1 LRHASIDE
9 ATVLSLNETHEADDV
24 KRLLEAKLGI
34 NLDGLL
40 TPDQLEVTIDFY
52 FYSFAFCKEL
62 GFNTAKT
69 SAFLSIIKTVFD
81 LDCSTNSPAR
91 TMKTSFEG
99 FKDLLLAHAVERSP
113 RTVGIF
119 SVDDVA
125 RIVEY
130 MLNSYFRHYRLYKY
144 IFTKKL
150 AVTLVQTSPHLV
162 DAPSVPKPL
171 AESVLQD
178 EPW

>member
-1 LRHASIDE
+1 
-9 ATVLSLNETHEADDV
+9 
-24 KRLLEAKLGI
+24 
-34 NLDGLL
+34 
-40 TPDQLEVTIDFY
+40 
-52 FYSFAFCKEL
+52 
-62 GFNTAKT
+62 
-69 SAFLSIIKTVFD
+69 
-81 LDCSTNSPAR
+81 
-91 TMKTSFEG
+91 MKTSFEG
-99 FKDLLLAHAVERSP
+99 FKELLLAHAVERSP
-113 RTVGIF
+113 HTVGIF